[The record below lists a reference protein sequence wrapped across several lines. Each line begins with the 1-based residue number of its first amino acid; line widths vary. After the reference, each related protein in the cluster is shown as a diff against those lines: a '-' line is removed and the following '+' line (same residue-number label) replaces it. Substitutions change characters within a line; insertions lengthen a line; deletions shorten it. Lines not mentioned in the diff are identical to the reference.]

1 MTFDSVRASKAAGG
15 RARPLRRQRSALR
28 ADCPA
33 VLGPVARRRTRF
45 ASFARYARTTA
56 ASQITKR
63 ADARGHE
70 PCAPRRCQFAPEPTY
85 PQPCGQRSLVFD
97 SREQPSLLH
106 ARGQCPDGAH
116 WRRGAAQRRG
126 GKSCASAQD
135 RREGPMHG
143 PRSAAHAGPS
153 QSPPR
158 SEQRTEPSPQARAAT
173 PKPRQGAALGPR
185 ADVDETAA
193 FRTSRLAR
201 GAMDLTT

>member
-97 SREQPSLLH
+97 SREQPSLLQ

-126 GKSCASAQD
+126 GSPARQRRTGEKDQCMGRVQRPMRGHRSRPLAASSAPNP
-135 RREGPMHG
+135 RRRRGRRRLSPGRVPPSGPAPTSM
-143 PRSAAHAGPS
+143 R
-153 QSPPR
+153 Q
-158 SEQRTEPSPQARAAT
+158 QRFVRRGWRAAQWT
-173 PKPRQGAALGPR
+173 
-185 ADVDETAA
+185 
-193 FRTSRLAR
+193 
-201 GAMDLTT
+201 